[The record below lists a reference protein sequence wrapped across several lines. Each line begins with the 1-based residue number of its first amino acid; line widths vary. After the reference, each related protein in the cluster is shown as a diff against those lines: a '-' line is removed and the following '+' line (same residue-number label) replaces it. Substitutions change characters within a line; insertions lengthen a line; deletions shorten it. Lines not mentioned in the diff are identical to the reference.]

1 MNNLKNQTSD
11 VMVIKEENKILQ
23 QNEES
28 MHIEMENMLKEN
40 ERLCDDLDRQ
50 QTLYNEL
57 KKMRGRGEEMDMLQ
71 LMEKVNIVML
81 YAWCHASVTILLINI
96 K

>member
-1 MNNLKNQTSD
+1 MNSLTSQTSD
-11 VMVIKEENKILQ
+11 VMAIKEENNVLMQ
-23 QNEES
+23 RLES
-28 MHIEMENMLKEN
+28 IQFEADNMLKEN

-71 LMEKVNIVML
+71 QMEKVTI
-81 YAWCHASVTILLINI
+81 WCKYEANS
-96 K
+96 